1 MKTLVT
7 VLIISWSLTLVGQSQ
22 AGVDKIESARIA
34 LITERL
40 ELSPEQAERFW
51 PLYREYTQQRQ
62 DLRQDFVNARKSL
75 DNKDLS
81 EEQTKELLDRGLRL
95 KERELDLDKRY
106 LDRLNQVISN
116 KQLLELRK
124 AEQDFRRMLLERLQ
138 NRAQKR
144 ENFQRRQQ
152 IRDNN

>member
-81 EEQTKELLDRGLRL
+81 EEQTKELLDRGLKL